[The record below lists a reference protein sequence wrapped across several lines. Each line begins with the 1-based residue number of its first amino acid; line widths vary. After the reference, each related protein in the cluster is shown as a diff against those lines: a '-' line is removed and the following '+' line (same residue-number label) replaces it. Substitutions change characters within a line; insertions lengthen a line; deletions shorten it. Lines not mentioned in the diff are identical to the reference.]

1 MKVCLVDPALDND
14 INFGDHVISRSVR
27 SALKER
33 CGLNLSVALPSVRRL
48 TGDELASMMSSD
60 LVVVGGTNL
69 LSSNMLFYRQWKL
82 SISEF
87 SRLRNVVLMGV
98 GWWQYQGAPGL
109 FTKRLLRKMLHKEY
123 IHSVRDEYT
132 RRKLLSIG
140 IENVINTSCPS
151 LWDLSDDSFKDVPCR
166 KAQSVV
172 FTLTCYNKV
181 PRYDLELYRMLRAN
195 YERVYF
201 WPQGNYDRDY
211 AMDLGLEVEC
221 LDDGLD
227 SFDRLL
233 SDCPALDYVGTRLH
247 GGLHALRRG
256 RRALILGV
264 DNRAAEMGRDIS
276 LHVVDRRDLSAI
288 GRWIE
293 GSAGVSISLPRE
305 NIERWI
311 AQFASLGADVP
322 HKSAK
327 SA

>member
-27 SALKER
+27 SVLKER
-33 CGLNLSVALPSVRRL
+33 CELNFSVALPSVRRL
-48 TGDELASMMSSD
+48 AKDELASMMSCD

-109 FTKRLLRKMLHKEY
+109 LTRRLLRKMLHKDY
-123 IHSVRDEYT
+123 LHSVRDEYT

-140 IENVINTSCPS
+140 IENVVNTSCPS
-151 LWDLSDDSFKDVPCR
+151 LWDLTDESFKDVPCR

-181 PRYDLELYRMLRAN
+181 PRYDFELYRTLKSN

-201 WPQGNYDRDY
+201 WPQGNYDRVY
-211 AMDLGLEVEC
+211 AEGLGLEVEF

-233 SDCPALDYVGTRLH
+233 DDCPELDYVGTRLH
-247 GGLHALRRG
+247 GGVHALRRG

-264 DNRAAEMGRDIS
+264 DNRAVEIGKDIF
-276 LHVVDRRDLSAI
+276 LQVIDRSDMHAI
-288 GRWIE
+288 GRWIG
-293 GSAGVSISLPRE
+293 GSESVRLSLPRE
-305 NIERWI
+305 NIDRWV
-311 AQFASLGADVP
+311 AQFSRLSSPPLEMPVKTA
-322 HKSAK
+322 
-327 SA
+327 